1 MSTYVVTAT
10 GTAGTV
16 QGNAGLRY
24 NGSTLNV
31 TGDTTMTGALTAA
44 SKSFDIPHPTKEG
57 FRLRYGVLEGP
68 EHGVYIRGIVTSNT
82 IELPDYWTGLVH
94 ENSVTIQLTPVGSAT
109 LHYLVKIED
118 NKVYIDS
125 ETSVINA
132 NFFIQAERKDVE
144 KVLIEYK
151 EQD

>member
-1 MSTYVVTAT
+1 MVTAT

-31 TGDTTMTGALTAA
+31 TVDTTMTGALTAA

-68 EHGVYIRGIVTSNT
+68 EHGVYIRGIVTSNI

-94 ENSVTIQLTPVGSAT
+94 ENSVTIQLTPIGSAT